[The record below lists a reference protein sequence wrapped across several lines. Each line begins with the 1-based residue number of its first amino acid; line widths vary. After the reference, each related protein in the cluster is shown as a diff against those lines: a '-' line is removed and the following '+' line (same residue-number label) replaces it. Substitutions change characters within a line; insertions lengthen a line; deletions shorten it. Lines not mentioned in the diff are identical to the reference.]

1 LQEKEIIKFLA
12 IYILIITIIFLYIG
26 IKDYGGK
33 IGWHV
38 DERYVEKECR

>member
-12 IYILIITIIFLYIG
+12 IYLLIITIISLSIG
-26 IKDYGGK
+26 IKDFGGK

-38 DERYVEKECR
+38 DARYVEKECR